1 MLTASYL
8 WPWLLPGTVAAAV
21 AVVYFDG
28 RRPRDLYLSL
38 CGLGVGTT
46 LVLFLSNWS
55 SRSVA
60 ALVICLMAV
69 ASVYGPLALTTLALR
84 RTRVRPRVAGFAV
97 LAVGVVFIP
106 VAGLVALLTGCA
118 FAGDCI

>member
-21 AVVYFDG
+21 AVLYFDG
-28 RRPRDLYLSL
+28 RRPRDLYLIL
-38 CGLGVGTT
+38 CGLCVGTT
-46 LVLFLSNWS
+46 AVLFFSDSS

-69 ASVYGPLALTTLALR
+69 ASVYGPVTVTTLFLR
-84 RTRVRPRVAGFAV
+84 RSRVRPIVAAFTV

-106 VAGLVALLTGCA
+106 VSGIVALLTGCA

>member
-8 WPWLLPGTVAAAV
+8 WPWLLPGTVAASV
-21 AVVYFDG
+21 AVFYFYG
-28 RRPRDLYLSL
+28 RRSRDLYLSL
-38 CGLGVGTT
+38 CGLGVVTT
-46 LVLFLSNWS
+46 VILFLSNS
-55 SRSVA
+55 SARSVA

-69 ASVYGPLALTTLALR
+69 ASVYAPVTVATLAVR
-84 RTRVRPRVAGFAV
+84 RSSVRASVAAFIV

-106 VAGLVALLTGCA
+106 VSGVVALLTGCA